1 MRERRPAV
9 LVCLLLGSS
18 AEAYAAA
25 QEAAAPPPRRTYDA
39 VRARVTPRVDGRLD
53 DASWPDVPW
62 SGDFVQREP
71 KEGVPPTRQ
80 TQFKVLYD
88 DEAIYFAFRAFD
100 DPKALSPL
108 LSRRDR
114 FPGDW
119 VEVNID
125 SYADR
130 RTGFS
135 FTLSLSGVRGDEFIS
150 QDGNRWDTNWD
161 PVWEGATAVD
171 AEGWTAEMRIPLS
184 QLRFSGAEEQT
195 WGLQVQRRIFRQEE
209 RSTWQVI
216 PKASTGWVSQFGELR
231 GIRGLKPRAR
241 RELLPYVVAKAE
253 RFEEEPGNPFRD
265 GGSAGTS
272 VGLDGKIGLT
282 SNLTAD
288 FTLNPD
294 FGQVEADPSE
304 VNLTAFE
311 TFFQE
316 KRPFFIEGND
326 IFEVPLAPVIPG
338 SHFTRDRLF
347 YSRRIGAAPRH
358 SPDLAE
364 NEYAD
369 EPAQSSILGAVKLT
383 GKTAGGLSVGILES
397 ITAHERAD
405 IDLLGRRRRETTAPL
420 ANFFVGRAQQD
431 LRGGNTLL
439 GLILTSMD
447 RRIEDAHLDFL
458 TAHAVSAGADFAHYF
473 DGRNWLL
480 EANAAISHLRGTASA
495 IDEVQTSSARYFQ
508 RPDNDHTTYDP
519 GRTSL
524 GGHGGSVRL
533 RRTGEKRNLSFQA
546 GGAWRSP
553 GFEINDL
560 GFMSRADEINQFGWV
575 GYQFRNPFSIFRR
588 LELNA
593 NQWLD
598 WDFGGA
604 PLRRAANTNAH
615 AHFKNNWR
623 LGGGLTRDGER
634 VSNTE
639 LRGGPSSRW
648 PGRWSYDTYVNSDQR
663 RRIFVEAGTF
673 GHVADEDSGGSRT
686 FWLDL
691 TYRPTNALSVTLS
704 PSIGRNDP
712 EMQYVDTVS
721 FRGSDRYLFGRLKQD
736 TRALTVRLDFSI
748 TPDVTLQYYGAPF
761 VSRGRYSDLKRI
773 TDPRADAYRSRF
785 RPFAPESVRLAGDRY
800 ALDEDGDGA
809 ADYEIDPPDFD
820 VREFNSTL
828 VARWEYR
835 PGSLVY
841 LVWSQAR
848 SDDVLRAGDGLSF
861 RRGLGQTFDVPAHDV
876 FLVKFSKWFAL

>member
-1 MRERRPAV
+1 MRQRGPAV
-9 LVCLLLGSS
+9 LVYLLAS
-18 AEAYAAA
+18 APEAFATA

-39 VRARVTPRVDGRLD
+39 ARAGTAPRVDGRID
-53 DASWPDVPW
+53 DASWQDVPW
-62 SGDFVQREP
+62 TGDFLQREP
-71 KEGVPPTRQ
+71 KEGVPPSRQ

-88 DEAIYFAFRAFD
+88 DDALYFAFRAFD
-100 DPKALSPL
+100 DPKTVSPL

-135 FTLSLSGVRGDEFIS
+135 FTLSLSGTRGDEFIS
-150 QDGNRWDTNWD
+150 QDGNRWDGTWD
-161 PVWEGATAVD
+161 PIWEGATAID

-184 QLRFSGAEEQT
+184 QLRFSSAVEQT

-231 GIRGLKPRAR
+231 GIQGLKPRPR

-253 RFEEEPGNPFRD
+253 RFEQEPGNPFRD
-265 GGSAGTS
+265 GDSAGIS
-272 VGLDGKIGLT
+272 VGLDGKLGLT

-311 TFFQE
+311 TFFEE

-326 IFEVPLAPVIPG
+326 IFEVRLAPVIPG

-347 YSRRIGAAPRH
+347 YSRRIGVAPPH
-358 SPDLAE
+358 SPDLAD
-364 NEYAD
+364 NEYAN
-369 EPAQSSILGAVKLT
+369 EPAQSSILGAAKLT
-383 GKTAGGLSVGILES
+383 GKTAGGLSIGVLES
-397 ITAHERAD
+397 ITGHEHAE
-405 IDLLGRRRRETTAPL
+405 IDRFGLRRREATAPL
-420 ANFFVGRAQQD
+420 TNFLVGRAQQD

-439 GLILTSMD
+439 GLIVTSMD
-447 RRIEDAHLDFL
+447 RRIEDTHLDFL
-458 TAHAVSAGADFAHYF
+458 TAHALSAGADFAHYF
-473 DGRNWLL
+473 GGRNWLF
-480 EANAAISHLRGTASA
+480 EANAAMSRLSGSATA
-495 IDEVQTSSARYFQ
+495 IDDVQTSSARYFQ
-508 RPDNDHTTYDP
+508 RPDNDHVTYDP
-519 GRTSL
+519 TRTSL
-524 GGHGGSVRL
+524 GGHGGSARL
-533 RRTGEKRNLSFQA
+533 RRTGEKTNLSFQ
-546 GGAWRSP
+546 GGAAWRSP

-623 LGGGLTRDGER
+623 LGGGVTRDGEY

-639 LRGGPSSRW
+639 LRGGPSSLW
-648 PGRWSYDTYVNSDQR
+648 PGRWSYESYVMTDQR
-663 RRIFVEAGTF
+663 RRLSVETGTF
-673 GHVADEDSGGSRT
+673 GNAGDEDSGGART
-686 FWLDL
+686 FWMDL
-691 TYRPTNALSVTLS
+691 TYRPTNALSITLS
-704 PSIGRNDP
+704 PSVGRNDP

-721 FRGSDRYLFGRLKQD
+721 YQGSDRYLFGRLNQD
-736 TRALTVRLDFSI
+736 TKALTVRLDFSI
-748 TPDVTLQYYGAPF
+748 TPNVTLQYYGAPF
-761 VSRGRYSDLKRI
+761 SSRGRYTDLKRI
-773 TDPRADAYRSRF
+773 TDPRADDYRSRF
-785 RPFAPESVRLAGDRY
+785 QTFAPESVRPVGDRY
-800 ALDEDGDGA
+800 ALDEDGDGT
-809 ADYEIDPPDFD
+809 ADYVIDSPDFD

-848 SDDVLRAGDGLSF
+848 SDEALRAGDGLTF

-876 FLVKFSKWFAL
+876 FLIKFSKWFAL